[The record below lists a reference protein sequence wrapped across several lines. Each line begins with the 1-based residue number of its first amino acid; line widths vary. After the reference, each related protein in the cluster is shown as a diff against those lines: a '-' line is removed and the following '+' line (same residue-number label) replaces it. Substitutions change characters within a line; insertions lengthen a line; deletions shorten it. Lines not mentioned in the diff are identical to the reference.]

1 MSTAAPVRPQEPQT
15 TYAPSGLWVR
25 KRQGGAGRAQPS
37 TPHSRPN
44 HTTRS
49 PPVSRDRLTV
59 TQWCPGLWGRG
70 GEGTGQGSHRALS
83 PHHKLQDSPP
93 GMGGKA
99 PKNKQRRTHVA
110 SV

>member
-1 MSTAAPVRPQEPQT
+1 MSTVAPVRSQEPQT

-49 PPVSRDRLTV
+49 PPASRDRLTV
-59 TQWCPGLWGRG
+59 THGVPDSGDVVGRARDRG
-70 GEGTGQGSHRALS
+70 ATVH
-83 PHHKLQDSPP
+83 
-93 GMGGKA
+93 
-99 PKNKQRRTHVA
+99 
-110 SV
+110 